1 MLRHGV
7 LERQWNTP
15 MFTVEYL
22 FDTTEVVTIDERA
35 GYDDVEVTIMEDD
48 VFFKQYNLDTET
60 FDIIYMSY
68 QQLLDIVASVSRPE
82 GAYRIK

>member
-1 MLRHGV
+1 
-7 LERQWNTP
+7 

-22 FDTTEVVTIDERA
+22 FDTTEVVTIDERD
-35 GYDDVEVTIMEDD
+35 GYDDVEITITEDD
-48 VFFKQYNLDTET
+48 VFFKQYNLDTDT

>member
-1 MLRHGV
+1 
-7 LERQWNTP
+7 

>member
-1 MLRHGV
+1 
-7 LERQWNTP
+7 

-22 FDTTEVVTIDERA
+22 FDTTEVVTIDERD
-35 GYDDVEVTIMEDD
+35 GYDDVEITITEDD

>member
-1 MLRHGV
+1 
-7 LERQWNTP
+7 

-48 VFFKQYNLDTET
+48 VFFKQYNLDTDT

>member
-1 MLRHGV
+1 
-7 LERQWNTP
+7 

-22 FDTTEVVTIDERA
+22 FDTTEVVTIDERD
-35 GYDDVEVTIMEDD
+35 GYDDVEVTITEDD
-48 VFFKQYNLDTET
+48 VFFKQYNLDTDT

>member
-1 MLRHGV
+1 
-7 LERQWNTP
+7 

-48 VFFKQYNLDTET
+48 VFSKQYNLDTDT